1 MLELAIGSIQQ
12 NNDGKWLV
20 SMDLK
25 FPQVAY
31 SGSFRML
38 VHNPDLNFESCLLD
52 NSATPDVLLAA
63 NPKAG
68 EIKIAFAS
76 SQSLNVQGI
85 KMNLLFNSQN
95 PVNPS
100 ASDFEFADIMV
111 DEKSA
116 VITAVAINDQKELP
130 IEWVLTQNYP
140 NPFNPETVISYH
152 VPQSSH
158 VVIEVFNLLGQRL
171 QKLVDEK
178 KAVGIYKV
186 TWDGRDESG
195 NSVGSGI
202 YIYKMQADGFVAIKK
217 MALVR

>member
-1 MLELAIGSIQQ
+1 
-12 NNDGKWLV
+12 
-20 SMDLK
+20 
-25 FPQVAY
+25 
-31 SGSFRML
+31 ML

-85 KMNLLFNSQN
+85 KMNLLFNPQN

-130 IEWVLTQNYP
+130 TEWALTQNYP
-140 NPFNPETVISYH
+140 NPFNPETIISYH
-152 VPQSSH
+152 VPQPSH
-158 VVIEVFNLLGQRL
+158 VIIEVFNLLGQRL
-171 QKLVDEK
+171 QKLVDDK
-178 KAVGIYKV
+178 KEVGIYQV

-202 YIYKMQADGFVAIKK
+202 YIYKMQTDGFVAIKK